1 MKKADFS
8 KYELSFLISLSIA
21 MALRQFV
28 MVLIMPFLALYGNS
42 LKNSTP
48 TLVGI
53 SLGIY
58 GLMQGFAQIP
68 MGRMSDR
75 IGRKN
80 GIAIGSVVMI
90 IGLVMAVFARDI
102 YLLVAARAVQGLG
115 AIAAICYSWI
125 GDNIS
130 EDRRNRAMS
139 FAGMFMGISATLG
152 FIGGPIAY
160 SLIPVPDIFAACA
173 VLTAISWLYIQL
185 FLKEEQ
191 PEKHARLEK
200 VDYRALFRNP
210 VFLKLTLT
218 ALIVSFLM
226 ISVFFIVPQMLE
238 KSIGAEAMWKIFIP
252 ATLFG
257 IVVMRFASRY
267 ADKGHFAAVASFSM
281 IAIIIAG
288 AFFIIHNVLLTFFG
302 MLLFMPAYMSMNT
315 MLSAS
320 ITKLST
326 KNIRGTVTGVYNT
339 VQFIGSFLGGALSG
353 TLWGINHIL
362 PSFAII
368 LAGVAGIILTSKLL
382 ADSFVP
388 VTTINLNS
396 VQNVS
401 KE

>member
-42 LKNSTP
+42 LRNSTP

-68 MGRMSDR
+68 MGRMSDK

-90 IGLVMAVFARDI
+90 SGLIMAVFARDI
-102 YLLVAARAVQGLG
+102 YLLVAARAIQGLG
-115 AIAAICYSWI
+115 AIAAISYSWI

-160 SLIPVPDIFAACA
+160 SLVPVPYIFAACA
-173 VLTAISWLYIQL
+173 ILTSISWLYIQL
-185 FLKEEQ
+185 FLNEER
-191 PEKHARLEK
+191 PEEHILMEK

-210 VFLKLTLT
+210 VFMRLTLT

-226 ISVFFIVPQMLE
+226 ISVFFVVPQMLE
-238 KSIGAEAMWKIFIP
+238 KSIGAGSMWKIFIP
-252 ATLFG
+252 TTLIG
-257 IVVMRFASRY
+257 ILVMRFASRY
-267 ADKGHFAAVASFSM
+267 ADKGHFAAVAAFSM
-281 IAIIIAG
+281 TAIIIAG
-288 AFFIIHNVLLTFFG
+288 LCFMVHNVLLTFLG
-302 MLLFMPAYMSMNT
+302 MLLFMPAYMSMNS

-326 KNIRGTVTGVYNT
+326 KNIRGAVTGVYNT
-339 VQFIGSFLGGALSG
+339 VQFVGSFLGGALSG
-353 TLWGINHIL
+353 SLWGLNHIL
-362 PSFAII
+362 PSFTII
-368 LAGVAGIILTSKLL
+368 LAGITGIILTSKLIG
-382 ADSFVP
+382 DSFVP
-388 VTTINLNS
+388 VT
-396 VQNVS
+396 VV
-401 KE
+401 K

>member
-1 MKKADFS
+1 MKKSDFS
-8 KYELSFLISLSIA
+8 KYEVGFLASLSVA

-42 LKNSTP
+42 LKGSTP
-48 TLVGI
+48 ALVGI

-68 MGRMSDR
+68 MGRLSDR

-80 GIAIGSVVMI
+80 GITIGSVVMI
-90 IGLVMAVFARDI
+90 IGLVIAVFASDI
-102 YLLVAARAVQGLG
+102 YMLIAARAMQGLG

-152 FIGGPIAY
+152 FIGGPLAY
-160 SLIPVPDIFAACA
+160 SLLPVPDIFAACA

-185 FLKEEQ
+185 FLKEEKPEQ
-191 PEKHARLEK
+191 HEIPEKINYA
-200 VDYRALFRNP
+200 ALFRNP

-218 ALIVSFLM
+218 ALIVAFLM
-226 ISVFFIVPQMLE
+226 ISVFFVVPQMLD
-238 KSIGAEAMWKIFIP
+238 KSMGAESMWKIFIP

-257 IVVMRFASRY
+257 ILIMRLASKY
-267 ADKGHFAAVASFSM
+267 ADKGYFAPVASISM
-281 IAIIIAG
+281 LAIIIAG
-288 AFFIIHNVLLTFFG
+288 ILFIFHNVFLIFLG
-302 MLLFMPAYMSMNT
+302 MMLFMPAYMSMNT

-326 KNIRGTVTGVYNT
+326 KNIRGAVTGVYNT
-339 VQFIGSFLGGALSG
+339 VQFVGSFLGGVLSG

-362 PSFAII
+362 PSFGMI
-368 LAGVAGIILTSKLL
+368 LAGLIGIFLTSGLISK
-382 ADSFVP
+382 SFVP
-388 VTTINLNS
+388 VTLAHNELN
-396 VQNVS
+396 
-401 KE
+401 

>member
-1 MKKADFS
+1 MKKSDFS
-8 KYELSFLISLSIA
+8 KYEVGFLASLSVA

-42 LKNSTP
+42 LKRSTP
-48 TLVGI
+48 ALVGI

-68 MGRMSDR
+68 MGRLSDR

-80 GIAIGSVVMI
+80 GITIGSVVMI
-90 IGLVMAVFARDI
+90 IGLLIAVFASDI
-102 YLLVAARAVQGLG
+102 YMLIAARAMQGLG

-152 FIGGPIAY
+152 FIGGPLAY
-160 SLIPVPDIFAACA
+160 SLLPVPDIFAACA

-185 FLKEEQ
+185 FLKEEKPEQ
-191 PEKHARLEK
+191 HEIPEKINYA
-200 VDYRALFRNP
+200 ALFRNP

-218 ALIVSFLM
+218 ALIVAFLM
-226 ISVFFIVPQMLE
+226 ISVFFVVPQMLD
-238 KSIGAEAMWKIFIP
+238 KSMGAESMWKIFIP

-257 IVVMRFASRY
+257 ILIMRLASKY
-267 ADKGHFAAVASFSM
+267 ADKGYFAPVASISM
-281 IAIIIAG
+281 LAIIIAG
-288 AFFIIHNVLLTFFG
+288 ILFIFHNVFLIFLG
-302 MLLFMPAYMSMNT
+302 MMLFMPAYMSMNT

-326 KNIRGTVTGVYNT
+326 KNIRGAVTGVYNT
-339 VQFIGSFLGGALSG
+339 VQFVGSFLGGILSG

-362 PSFAII
+362 PSFGMI
-368 LAGVAGIILTSKLL
+368 LAGLIGIFLTSGLISK
-382 ADSFVP
+382 SFVP
-388 VTTINLNS
+388 VTLAHNELN
-396 VQNVS
+396 
-401 KE
+401 

>member
-1 MKKADFS
+1 MGEFMKKPDFS
-8 KYELSFLISLSIA
+8 KYEISFLVSLSIA

-48 TLVGI
+48 ALVGM

-68 MGRMSDR
+68 MGRLSDR

-80 GIAIGSVVMI
+80 GIAIGSIVMI
-90 IGLVMAVFARDI
+90 AGLVMAVFARDI
-102 YLLVAARAVQGLG
+102 YMLIAARAMQGLG

-152 FIGGPIAY
+152 FIGGPLAY
-160 SLIPVPDIFAACA
+160 SIVPVPDIFAACA
-173 VLTAISWLYIQL
+173 VLTAVSWLYIQF
-185 FLKEEQ
+185 FLKETK
-191 PEKHARLEK
+191 PEKHDLLEK
-200 VDYRALFRNP
+200 VNYRALFKNP

-218 ALIVSFLM
+218 ALLVSFLM
-226 ISVFFIVPQMLE
+226 ISVFFVVPQMLD
-238 KSIGAEAMWKIFIP
+238 KSMGASSMWKIFIP

-257 IVVMRFASRY
+257 IIIMRLASGY
-267 ADKGHFAAVASFSM
+267 ADKGHFAPVAVISM
-281 IAIIIAG
+281 MAIIIAG
-288 AFFIIHNVLLTFFG
+288 VLFVFHSVLLIFIG
-302 MLLFMPAYMSMNT
+302 MMLFMPAYMNLNT
-315 MLSAS
+315 LLSAS

-326 KNIRGTVTGVYNT
+326 RSIRGAVTGVYNT
-339 VQFIGSFLGGALSG
+339 VQFVGSFLGGILSG

-362 PSFAII
+362 PSFGII
-368 LAGVAGIILTSKLL
+368 LAGALGILLTSRLL
-382 ADSFVP
+382 SASFVP
-388 VTTINLNS
+388 VSTVN
-396 VQNVS
+396 Q
-401 KE
+401 

>member
-8 KYELSFLISLSIA
+8 KYELSFLVSLSIA

-48 TLVGI
+48 TLVGL

-90 IGLVMAVFARDI
+90 VGLVMAVFARDI
-102 YLLVAARAVQGLG
+102 YMLIAARAIQGLG

-152 FIGGPIAY
+152 FIGGPVAY

-173 VLTAISWLYIQL
+173 VLTVFSWLYIQL
-185 FLKEEQ
+185 FLREER
-191 PEKHARLEK
+191 PEMHANPEK
-200 VDYRALFRNP
+200 VDYLALFRNK

-218 ALIVSFLM
+218 ALIISFLM

-238 KSIGAEAMWKIFIP
+238 KSIGAGSMWKIFIP

-257 IVVMRFASRY
+257 IVVMRFASHY
-267 ADKGHFAAVASFSM
+267 ADKGHFAAVACFSM
-281 IAIIIAG
+281 IAIIISG
-288 AFFIIHNVLLTFFG
+288 VFFMLHSTFLIFLG
-302 MLLFMPAYMSMNT
+302 MMLFMPAYMSMNT

-320 ITKLST
+320 VTKLST
-326 KNIRGTVTGVYNT
+326 RSIRGAVTGVYNT
-339 VQFIGSFLGGALSG
+339 VQFMGSFLGGALSG
-353 TLWGINHIL
+353 TLWGMNHIL

-368 LAGVAGIILTSKLL
+368 LAGLAGIFLTSKLL
-382 ADSFVP
+382 SNSFVP
-388 VTTINLNS
+388 VSTINLLSAGN
-396 VQNVS
+396 
-401 KE
+401 KLAE

>member
-1 MKKADFS
+1 MKKSDFS
-8 KYELSFLISLSIA
+8 KYEISFLVSLSIA

-28 MVLIMPFLALYGNS
+28 LVLIMPFLALYGNS
-42 LKNSTP
+42 LTNSTP
-48 TLVGI
+48 ALVGM

-68 MGRMSDR
+68 MGRLSDR

-102 YLLVAARAVQGLG
+102 YMLIAARAMQGLG

-152 FIGGPIAY
+152 FIGGPLAY
-160 SLIPVPDIFAACA
+160 SLIPVPDIFATCA
-173 VLTAISWLYIQL
+173 VLTGVSWLYIQF
-185 FLKEEQ
+185 FLKEEK
-191 PEKHARLEK
+191 PEQNEIMEK
-200 VDYRALFRNP
+200 VNYRALFKNP

-218 ALIVSFLM
+218 ALLVSFLM

-238 KSIGAEAMWKIFIP
+238 KTMGAASMWKIFIP

-257 IVVMRFASRY
+257 IVIMRLASAY
-267 ADKGHFAAVASFSM
+267 ADKGHFASVASISM
-281 IAIIIAG
+281 TAIIIAG
-288 AFFIIHNVLLTFFG
+288 IFFIFHSVLLIFLG
-302 MLLFMPAYMSMNT
+302 MMLFMPAYMNMNT
-315 MLSAS
+315 LLSAS

-326 KNIRGTVTGVYNT
+326 RSIRGAVTGVYNT
-339 VQFIGSFLGGALSG
+339 VQFVGSFLGGVLSG

-362 PSFAII
+362 PSFGII
-368 LAGVAGIILTSKLL
+368 LAGIFGIFLTSRLL
-382 ADSFVP
+382 SESFVP
-388 VTTINLNS
+388 VITNNTVIP
-396 VQNVS
+396 
-401 KE
+401 E

>member
-1 MKKADFS
+1 MKKSDFS
-8 KYELSFLISLSIA
+8 KYEISFLVSLSIA

-48 TLVGI
+48 ALVGM

-80 GIAIGSVVMI
+80 GIAIGSIIMI

-102 YLLVAARAVQGLG
+102 YLLIAARAIQGLG

-152 FIGGPIAY
+152 FIGGPLAY

-173 VLTAISWLYIQL
+173 VLTAVSWLYIQL
-185 FLKEEQ
+185 FLKEEK
-191 PEKHARLEK
+191 PEKQTVLEK
-200 VDYRALFRNP
+200 VNYSALFKNP
-210 VFLKLTLT
+210 VFLRLTLT
-218 ALIVSFLM
+218 AFIVSFLM
-226 ISVFFIVPQMLE
+226 ISVFFVVPQMLD
-238 KSIGAEAMWKIFIP
+238 KSMGAESMWKIFIP

-257 IVVMRFASRY
+257 ILIMRFASGY
-267 ADKGHFAAVASFSM
+267 ADKGHFAAVASLSM

-288 AFFIIHNVLLTFFG
+288 VFFIFHNILLIFFG

-326 KNIRGTVTGVYNT
+326 RNIRGAVTGVYNT
-339 VQFIGSFLGGALSG
+339 VQFVGSFLGGVLSG
-353 TLWGINHIL
+353 TLWGIDHRL
-362 PSFAII
+362 PCFTMI
-368 LAGVAGIILTSKLL
+368 LAGITGIVLTSKLL
-382 ADSFVP
+382 SDSFIP
-388 VTTINLNS
+388 VRTGNGNL
-396 VQNVS
+396 
-401 KE
+401 E

>member
-1 MKKADFS
+1 MKKSDFS
-8 KYELSFLISLSIA
+8 KYEIGFLISLSIA

-42 LKNSTP
+42 LKYSTP
-48 TLVGI
+48 ALVGI

-68 MGRMSDR
+68 MGRMSDK

-102 YLLVAARAVQGLG
+102 YMLIAARAIQGLG

-152 FIGGPIAY
+152 FIGGPLAY
-160 SLIPVPDIFAACA
+160 SLVPVPDIFAACA
-173 VLTAISWLYIQL
+173 VLTAVSWLYIQL
-185 FLKEEQ
+185 FLKEER
-191 PEKHARLEK
+191 PEKHEILEK
-200 VDYRALFRNP
+200 VNYKALFRNP
-210 VFLKLTLT
+210 VFLRLTLT

-226 ISVFFIVPQMLE
+226 ISVFFVVPQMLD
-238 KSIGAEAMWKIFIP
+238 KSMGASSMWKIFIP
-252 ATLFG
+252 STLFG
-257 IVVMRFASRY
+257 IVLMRLASKY
-267 ADKGHFAAVASFSM
+267 ADKGHFAAVAGLSM
-281 IAIIIAG
+281 GAIMAAG
-288 AFFIIHNVLLTFFG
+288 ALFIFHNVWMIFAG
-302 MLLFMPAYMSMNT
+302 MMLFMPAYMSMNT

-326 KNIRGTVTGVYNT
+326 RSIRGAVTGVYNT
-339 VQFIGSFLGGALSG
+339 VQFVGSFLGGILSG
-353 TLWGINHIL
+353 SLWGFNHIL

-368 LAGVAGIILTSKLL
+368 AAGACGIFLTYKLVSESFIPVSTVNSGLA
-382 ADSFVP
+382 
-388 VTTINLNS
+388 
-396 VQNVS
+396 
-401 KE
+401 